1 MIGAELLCI
10 VLWFN
15 PAVYLFRRLIHE
27 TLEFSA
33 DRAVLAEGIHA
44 KKYQLN
50 LLKVSLSGSQSV
62 FVNQFSGPTL
72 RQRIGMMNGQRSGL
86 LASWRYV
93 LWVLLMSGMAFA
105 CRHKQSDHPQIA
117 KFSVPAFPSINATR
131 ALAAELDKPGMPWF
145 RASAFLKEQNQVDT
159 VRFQNRI
166 IIRSNSATTRYPEI
180 LCLRNNHLE
189 LKLPDGQQAKLF
201 INGKEEPVQSLS
213 ALTFNEVND
222 LLVYQK
228 WEDLAEASAYPES
241 HRVFVSTTHKTPAK
255 NPVRTRWEQYLR
267 ANAVSDHPLGQIST
281 FSMNKLLEATFFQ
294 NKLAFVERTKKDY
307 LKLYDEYATDI
318 DLYINGLPADGKS
331 IEGIHVREVDKLYTQ
346 ERRFEE
352 WADAPNRK
360 HRFLM
365 NIQTSPKRAKRDSSY
380 YVFSPFYSGDF

>member
-1 MIGAELLCI
+1 MYS
-10 VLWFN
+10 FTN
-15 PAVYLFRRLIHE
+15 R
-27 TLEFSA
+27 
-33 DRAVLAEGIHA
+33 
-44 KKYQLN
+44 
-50 LLKVSLSGSQSV
+50 
-62 FVNQFSGPTL
+62 FSGPSL
-72 RQRIGMMNGQRSGL
+72 RQRIGMMNEQSSGP

-93 LWVLLMSGMAFA
+93 LWVLVMSGMVFA
-105 CRHKQSDHPQIA
+105 CRHKYSDHTEIV

-180 LCLRNNHLE
+180 LCLRNNYLG

-201 INGKEEPVQSLS
+201 INGKEESVQALS

-228 WEDLAEASAYPES
+228 WEDLAGPSTSPES
-241 HRVFVSTTHKTPAK
+241 YRVFVSTTHKTPER
-255 NPVRTRWEQYLR
+255 NPIRIRWEQYLR
-267 ANAVSDHPLGQIST
+267 ANAVSDYPLGQAST
-281 FSMNKLLEATFFQ
+281 FAINKLLEATFFR
-294 NKLAFVERTKKDY
+294 NKLAYVERTKKDY
-307 LKLYDEYATDI
+307 LKLYDEYTTDI
-318 DLYINGLPADGKS
+318 DLYINGLPADIKS
-331 IEGIHVREVDKLYTQ
+331 IEGIHVREVDKLYTR

-352 WADAPNRK
+352 WADVPNRK
-360 HRFLM
+360 NRFIM
-365 NIQTSPKRAKRDSSY
+365 YIQTSPKRAKRDSSY